1 MHYIASP
8 LSALH
13 MKAPTRAKFR
23 YYIIMRKSQ
32 PTGRQLKQTVKKLL
46 LQKNLES
53 GLTEIGRL
61 PARKAINPLFSF
73 LCSLDEVLKW
83 RAVMAMGEVVDRL
96 AAEDME
102 SARVIMRR
110 YMWQLNDESGGIGW
124 GCPEAMGEI
133 MARNKTLAE
142 EYWCILI
149 SYIRTDGNYLEHE
162 GLQRGV
168 LWGVGRL
175 AHARP
180 QLIKESVDHLH
191 PYMQT
196 EDPYLRGLAA
206 WAAGAIRNTNTEI
219 MLNMLIKDAAEL
231 KIFIGGHLKTCSV
244 GELAEKA
251 MVIPNEMDA
260 ASRGG
265 H

>member
-1 MHYIASP
+1 MSRV
-8 LSALH
+8 
-13 MKAPTRAKFR
+13 PT
-23 YYIIMRKSQ
+23 SS
-32 PTGRQLKQTVKKLL
+32 RQLKKRIQKLL
-46 LQKNLES
+46 LQPDLES
-53 GLTEIGRL
+53 GLAQIGGM

-73 LCSLDEVLKW
+73 LCSLDELLKW

-133 MARNKTLAE
+133 MARNRNLADE
-142 EYWCILI
+142 FGCILI
-149 SYIRTDGNYLEHE
+149 SYIRPDGNFLEHQT
-162 GLQRGV
+162 LQRGV

-180 QLIKESVDHLH
+180 QLLKESVGYLH
-191 PYMQT
+191 PYMQS

-206 WAAGAIRNTNTEI
+206 WASGPLQNKKTTH
-219 MLNMLIKDAAEL
+219 EL
-231 KIFIGGHLKTCSV
+231 KRLMGDDAKLTAFLGGHLKKCSV
-244 GELAEKA
+244 SKLAEKA
-251 MVIPNEMDA
+251 MGLSNEMDA
-260 ASRGG
+260 
-265 H
+265 